1 MDIYATQPHLSEEE
15 LQIRLAQLES
25 MSPAE
30 LRAEFARV
38 WGEQSYSHC
47 TSNLK
52 NRIAWR
58 LRCLCYGGL
67 SGRAIRKAEELADV
81 TRMRDRVPFTR
92 KQCRTEK
99 EVITLHSQK
108 KTERVIK
115 ESTPESRMR
124 RPGAFLR
131 KFFDGREHVVY
142 ALADK
147 RFAYQGQFFSNL
159 TAVAKLIAGYK
170 VSGNRFFST
179 NTTFSDK

>member
-1 MDIYATQPHLSEEE
+1 MDIYATQPHISEDE
-15 LQIRLAQLES
+15 LQLRLAQLES

-30 LRAEFARV
+30 LRAEFERV
-38 WGEQSYSHC
+38 WGEKSYSHC
-47 TSNLK
+47 TSNLR

-81 TRMRDRVPFTR
+81 TKMRDRVPFTHN
-92 KQCRTEK
+92 KCSTKK
-99 EVITLHSQK
+99 EVIRLNSQDTPECELK
-108 KTERVIK
+108 PK
-115 ESTPESRMR
+115 TPESRMR